1 MSNDIRTDP
10 EVKRGTVE
18 PHSGG
23 SRRMKDLLES
33 KNLLSEPEVVEAY
46 WGLIGRP
53 TDHVYINDICIW
65 CHKGKDFKPG
75 SICNPRR
82 NEPRP
87 IPGSLADVAEEMQQ
101 AIVKLDE
108 EEYYCCFLEVYGE
121 SPKDTIDW
129 DPARE
134 ESWMAIKAEPKHR
147 IIAAVLAWRAGK

>member
-1 MSNDIRTDP
+1 
-10 EVKRGTVE
+10 
-18 PHSGG
+18 
-23 SRRMKDLLES
+23 MKDLLES

-87 IPGSLADVAEEMQQ
+87 IPGSLPDVAFELRDASSKRGVWICEYM
-101 AIVKLDE
+101 DE
-108 EEYYCCFLEVYGE
+108 DFLTV
-121 SPKDTIDW
+121 DAWHWVAHHAT
-129 DPARE
+129 
-134 ESWMAIKAEPKHR
+134 PKHWV
-147 IIAAVLAWRAGK
+147 IAAVLAWRAGK